1 MKSEDF
7 CLEKKLKIEYI
18 HPDFKELL
26 MEGYEKHKDNAKL
39 HKKKAALKK
48 TKNSLK
54 YGRNKKKLE
63 N

>member
-1 MKSEDF
+1 MKSEDLN
-7 CLEKKLKIEYI
+7 LEKKLKIAYI

-39 HKKKAALKK
+39 HKKNAALKK
-48 TKNSLK
+48 KKNSIK